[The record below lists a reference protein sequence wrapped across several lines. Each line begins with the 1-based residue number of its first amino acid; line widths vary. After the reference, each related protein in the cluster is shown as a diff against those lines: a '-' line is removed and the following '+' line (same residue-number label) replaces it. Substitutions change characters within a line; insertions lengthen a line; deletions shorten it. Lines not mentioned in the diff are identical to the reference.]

1 MKNWASK
8 ILTLTILG
16 VFSLSLI
23 SMEYI
28 QPKKTDHLQSLIIQ
42 VKELRQTAEDNSSD
56 FQTVVSKTISTLND
70 IASPNILVTA
80 HTDENTKAETIRI
93 IVKTRTPYVLNHY
106 EPVRKIVFYQI
117 VTPTEQT
124 SLYQSHLI
132 SPETPPP
139 IFS

>member
-132 SPETPPP
+132 SPATPPP

>member
-1 MKNWASK
+1 MNNWAAK

-16 VFSLSLI
+16 IFSLSLI

-56 FQTVVSKTISTLND
+56 FQTVFSKAISTLND
-70 IASPNILVTA
+70 VASSNTLITT
-80 HTDENTKAETIRI
+80 HTDENNKAETIRI
-93 IVKTRTPYVLNHY
+93 IVKTRSPYVLNHD

-117 VTPTEQT
+117 VVLTEQT
-124 SLYQSHLI
+124 SPYQSHLI

>member
-56 FQTVVSKTISTLND
+56 FQTVFSKTISTLND
-70 IASPNILVTA
+70 IASPNTLVTA
-80 HTDENTKAETIRI
+80 HTDENNKAETIRI
-93 IVKTRTPYVLNHY
+93 IVKTRTPYVLNHH

-132 SPETPPP
+132 SPATPPP